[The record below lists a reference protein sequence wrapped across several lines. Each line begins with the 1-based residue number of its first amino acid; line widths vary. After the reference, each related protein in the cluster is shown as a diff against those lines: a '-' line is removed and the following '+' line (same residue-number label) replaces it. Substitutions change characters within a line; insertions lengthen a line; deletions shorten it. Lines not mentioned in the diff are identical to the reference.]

1 MNAQTFIVYTLVIL
15 LFGVALGV
23 FIDRFLGFDGAY
35 QRGRR
40 DALADRASRATVR
53 RRMLALVIAPAP
65 LPAAQRDHAD
75 AQVLHLV
82 RIGTVRK

>member
-1 MNAQTFIVYTLVIL
+1 MIWVFVSTNAVSFLAGGAACALIVAV
-15 LFGVALGV
+15 LGYNY
-23 FIDRFLGFDGAY
+23 AY
-35 QRGRR
+35 QRGRQ
-40 DALADRASRATVR
+40 DALHDRAARVTVR
-53 RRMLALVIAPAP
+53 RRMLALVIAPKP

>member
-1 MNAQTFIVYTLVIL
+1 VIALYAAACGVSFAAGALAGL
-15 LFGVALGV
+15 L
-23 FIDRFLGFDGAY
+23 IGAVLAYSPGY
-35 QRGRR
+35 QRGRQ

-53 RRMLALVIAPAP
+53 RRMLALVIAPKP
-65 LPAAQRDHAD
+65 LPIAQRDHAD